1 MSSAPQ
7 RAYRALCP
15 NCGGAVEF
23 RSAASAS
30 AICSYCHSTL
40 VREGEALRRIG
51 SSAELFD
58 DHSPLQLGVRGRH
71 SGIGFAL
78 IGRLQLRSSGDAP
91 ASAWNEWHALFDNGS
106 TGWLSEDNGAH
117 VLAFDIDLPAGT
129 LLPPPAQ
136 LRPTQPLTVAGQRWS
151 VGSITTAH
159 IGAAEGELPTPPAAG
174 DFDVVDLRSE
184 DDRVASY
191 DTSAGQPA
199 HWSVGRPV
207 RLADLSLSGL
217 RDTTAERKLAGRSIE
232 CPSCGASLPLR
243 LDTTR
248 SVACSQCKAVID
260 VSQGVGAELGHYA
273 QDNGQEPQLP
283 LGSTG
288 RLALADHSSGRDTPA
303 LPWQIVGYLERCDLP
318 TPGSDDDQ
326 TFWREYL
333 LWNRQEGFAF
343 LVDAEDGWSWMRPI
357 TGTPKVDRGG
367 QRVLLD
373 RVSYQRR
380 WGPYAATTTYVLG
393 EFYWQVVR
401 GDRVM
406 VSDYDGLG
414 QEARRRLSQEMQG
427 REVTWSAGTALDASE
442 VADAFAIPPSQRRA
456 LARDAGPAS
465 ADLSGWKVLVAM
477 VVAGLLLGLLLS
489 RCDSTDCNAVRDTF
503 GPDSAEY
510 RQCRQGSGRIGSS
523 SGGGGSWGGFSSGGG
538 GHK

>member
-1 MSSAPQ
+1 VSLSPQ

-71 SGIGFAL
+71 SGIGFEL
-78 IGRLQLRSSGDAP
+78 IGRLQLRSAD
-91 ASAWNEWHALFDNGS
+91 SAWTEWHALFDNGS

-117 VLAFDIDLPAGT
+117 VLAFDVDLAAGT
-129 LLPPPAQ
+129 LLPAPNQ
-136 LRPTQPLTVAGQRWS
+136 LRPAQPLTLAGQRWS
-151 VGSITTAH
+151 VGSITTVRV
-159 IGAAEGELPTPPAAG
+159 GAAEGELPAPPAAQ

-184 DDRVASY
+184 DGRVASY
-191 DTSAGQPA
+191 DTSAGAPA
-199 HWSVGRPV
+199 HWSVGLPV

-217 RDTTAERKLAGRSIE
+217 REETAERKLAGRSIE

-243 LDTTR
+243 LDSTR
-248 SVACSQCKAVID
+248 SVACAQCKAVID
-260 VSQGVGAELGHYA
+260 VAQGVGAELSHYA

-288 RLALADHSSGRDTPA
+288 RLALGSGRETPT

-318 TPGSDDDQ
+318 APGSDDDQ

-343 LVDAEDGWSWMRPI
+343 LVDAEDGWSWMKPI
-357 TGTPKVDRGG
+357 TGTPSVDRGG
-367 QRVLLD
+367 QRVLLN
-373 RVSYQRR
+373 RVSYLRR

-393 EFYWQVVR
+393 EFYWQVQR

-427 REVTWSAGTALDASE
+427 REVTWSAGAVLDASE
-442 VADAFAIPPSQRRA
+442 VADAFAIPPSQRKT
-456 LARDAGPAS
+456 LSRDAGPSS
-465 ADLSGWKVLVAM
+465 ADLSGWKVLLVLITI
-477 VVAGLLLGLLLS
+477 GLLLSLLLS
-489 RCDSTDCNAVRDTF
+489 RCDASDCNALRDSF
-503 GPDSAEY
+503 GPNSAEY
-510 RQCRQGSGRIGSS
+510 QQCRRGSGRIGST

>member
-1 MSSAPQ
+1 VSSPQ

-30 AICSYCHSTL
+30 AVCSYCHSTL

-51 SSAELFD
+51 SSADLFD
-58 DHSPLQLGVRGRH
+58 DHSPLQLGASGRH
-71 SGIGFAL
+71 SGVGFVL
-78 IGRLQLRSSGDAP
+78 IGRLQFRSTRSAP

-117 VLAFDIDLPAGT
+117 VLAFDIALPAGVA
-129 LLPPPAQ
+129 LPQPAQ
-136 LRPTQPLTVAGQRWS
+136 LRPAQPLRVAGQRWS
-151 VGSITTAH
+151 VGSITTAC
-159 IGAAEGELPTPPAAG
+159 IGAAEGELPAPPATD

-184 DDRVASY
+184 DGRVATY
-191 DTSAGQPA
+191 DTASGAPG
-199 HWSVGRPV
+199 HWSVGLPV

-217 RDTTAERKLAGRSIE
+217 RDETAERKLAGRSIE
-232 CPSCGASLPLR
+232 CPSCGASLPLK

-248 SVACSQCKAVID
+248 SVACGQCKAVID
-260 VSQGVGAELGHYA
+260 VSKGVGADLAHYA

-288 RLALADHSSGRDTPA
+288 RLSLGDTPNTPP
-303 LPWQIVGYLERCDLP
+303 LPWQVVGYLERCDLP
-318 TPGSDDDQ
+318 APGSDDEQ

-333 LWNRQEGFAF
+333 LWHRQEGFAF
-343 LVDAEDGWSWMRPI
+343 LVDAEDGWSWMRTI
-357 TGTPKVDRGG
+357 TGTPTVDRGG
-367 QRVLLD
+367 QRVLLN

-393 EFYWQVVR
+393 EFYWQVQR
-401 GDRVM
+401 GDHVT

-414 QEARRRLSQEMQG
+414 QEARRRLSQETQG
-427 REVTWSAGTALDASE
+427 REVTWSAGAVLDASE
-442 VADAFAIPPSQRRA
+442 VADAFGIPPSQRKA
-456 LARDAGPAS
+456 LARDAGPSS
-465 ADLSGWKVLVAM
+465 ADLSGGKVLLAL
-477 VVAGLLLGLLLS
+477 VVVGLLIGWLLS
-489 RCDSTDCNAVRDTF
+489 RCDSTDCTALRDTF

-510 RQCRQGSGRIGSS
+510 RQCHQGSGRIGPT